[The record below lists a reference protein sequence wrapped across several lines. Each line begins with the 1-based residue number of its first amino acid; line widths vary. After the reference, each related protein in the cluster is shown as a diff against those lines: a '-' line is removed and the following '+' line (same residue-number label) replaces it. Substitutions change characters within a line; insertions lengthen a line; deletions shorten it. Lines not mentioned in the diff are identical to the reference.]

1 MSMNDDVT
9 AWRYLADEAKAGR
22 LYLDASVATEC
33 RDACNRQID
42 LYEGLREQLKQVRTV
57 TGFGRFD
64 CSELLAQMLGAKAI
78 GGAGDVDTALKEHI
92 EVVGLIR
99 ETIEVSV
106 ARYETQQQEA
116 KDKQDQLL
124 N

>member
-1 MSMNDDVT
+1 MNDEIT
-9 AWRYLADEAKAGR
+9 TWRYLADEAKAGR
-22 LYLDASVATEC
+22 LYLDSTVAKDC

-42 LYEGLREQLKQVRTV
+42 LYEGLREQLKMVQTV
-57 TGFGRFD
+57 TGFGRFE
-64 CSELLAQMLGAKAI
+64 CSELLAKMLGAKAI

-99 ETIEVSV
+99 DTIEVSV
-106 ARYETQQQEA
+106 TRYEAQQQES

-124 N
+124 S